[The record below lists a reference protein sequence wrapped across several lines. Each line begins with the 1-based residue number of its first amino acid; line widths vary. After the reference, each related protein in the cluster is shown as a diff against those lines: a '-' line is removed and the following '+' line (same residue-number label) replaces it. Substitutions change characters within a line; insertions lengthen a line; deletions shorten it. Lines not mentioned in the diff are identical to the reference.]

1 MKTFVAMAALGF
13 AASVPALASAATQD
27 AQFPLQAD
35 TGTQFEIV
43 DQVTGRPVA
52 LLVPVAGAPGTL
64 RLIGIARTG
73 APQLAAPRQPVAQAL
88 TPAQMLEQHQREMDE
103 QFHILHDGG

>member
-13 AASVPALASAATQD
+13 AAFVPALASAATQD
-27 AQFPLQAD
+27 AQFPLQSD
-35 TGTQFEIV
+35 IGTRFEIV

-52 LLVPVAGAPGTL
+52 LLVPVDGAPGTL

-73 APQLAAPRQPVAQAL
+73 APQVIAPHQPAAATL
-88 TPAQMLEQHQREMDE
+88 TPAQMLEQEQNEMNE
-103 QFHILHDGG
+103 RFHILHDGG